1 MLADQLVE
9 GRSDEL
15 VVTDL
20 EGTRLVVFNRPA
32 ARNALSNAMKQ
43 DLVATLSEA
52 EKDDNVRVVI
62 VTGAGAC
69 FSAGADIKELRA
81 GAQPIRPHPGEA
93 LRAFGKPVIAAVDG
107 PCATG
112 ALEVALSCSF
122 ILASSNARFADTH
135 AKVGLIAGWGMSAL
149 LPRAIGR
156 RRANQIMSTGE
167 FIDAGRAYDW
177 GLVNEVVE
185 GDVTE
190 RAVEVARLIGSNPRG
205 SVEAQIRAM
214 RDGDG
219 ASLSE
224 ALEIEQGMKQSWRA
238 QRTGI
243 FANVPDPAPNP

>member
-43 DLVATLSEA
+43 ALVATLSEA

-112 ALEVALSCSF
+112 ALEVVLSCSF

-156 RRANQIMSTGE
+156 RRASQIMSTGE
-167 FIDAGRAYDW
+167 FIDARSAYDW

-219 ASLSE
+219 ASLAE
-224 ALEIEQGMKQSWRA
+224 ALEIEEGMKQSWRA

-243 FANVPDPAPNP
+243 FASVPDPAPNP